1 MMAMTMMAIHPKSR
15 TNCHAMI
22 IVVIVIVVI
31 YLYKGSALLRKA
43 SRSPAASPAL

>member
-22 IVVIVIVVI
+22 IVVLIVVI

>member
-1 MMAMTMMAIHPKSR
+1 MMAMTMMAIHSR

-22 IVVIVIVVI
+22 IVVLIVVI
-31 YLYKGSALLRKA
+31 YLYKGSALLTKA